1 MATQNFHNPKT
12 FFNYIY
18 AIVSLTF
25 MLYWLGILGSVLIY
39 TSNLLTYFRENIPFY
54 IELKDNA
61 PEADVFKYQKKLEV
75 SEFVKKGS
83 VRYIS
88 KEEAVEELEGDDLL
102 SKDDLMLFGENLL
115 PNMIAFHMRGDFV
128 TSNEEII
135 AEIRT
140 MGFVEDV
147 FHMEGATRNISTN
160 LYRVGLIVLVLVIF
174 FIFVAITLIK
184 NTLKLMILS
193 NKQLIQTMQLVGSNW
208 EYMSK
213 PYLQQ
218 SIRNALFSSGIAIVA
233 ILITIWIAQSQIDGL
248 SHFASASSFVGLS
261 VVLII
266 VSMLVSWGSTRHSIN
281 KYMRV
286 PTNQWMI

>member
-1 MATQNFHNPKT
+1 
-12 FFNYIY
+12 
-18 AIVSLTF
+18 

-54 IELKDNA
+54 IELKEGA
-61 PEADVFKYQKKLEV
+61 YEADVFKYQKRLEV

-88 KEEAVEELEGDDLL
+88 KEEAAEEMQGENLL

-115 PNMIAFHMRGDFV
+115 PNMIAFHMKGDFV
-128 TSNEEII
+128 TSSEGII
-135 AEIRT
+135 AKIKERQ
-140 MGFVEDV
+140 FVQDV
-147 FHMEGATRNISTN
+147 FHMKAATQNISTN
-160 LYRVGLIVLVLVIF
+160 LYRIGLIVFVLLIF

-193 NKQLIQTMQLVGSNW
+193 NKQLIQTMQLVGANW
-208 EYMSK
+208 EYTSK

-218 SIRNALFSSGIAIVA
+218 SIRNALFSAGIAIVA
-233 ILITIWIAQSQIDGL
+233 VLLTIWIAQTQLVGL
-248 SHFASASSFVGLS
+248 SNFANASSFIGLS

-266 VSMLVSWGSTRHSIN
+266 VSILVSWGSTRHSIN

-286 PTNQWMI
+286 STNEWMI